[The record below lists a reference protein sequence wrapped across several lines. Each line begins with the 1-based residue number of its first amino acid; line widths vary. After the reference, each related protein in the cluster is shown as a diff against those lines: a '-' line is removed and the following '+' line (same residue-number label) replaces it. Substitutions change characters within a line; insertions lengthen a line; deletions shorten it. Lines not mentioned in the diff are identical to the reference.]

1 VVLAKTLFLV
11 QENLPAPALHA
22 TKSPVP
28 SAHDTY
34 YSPPQH
40 IYITQRPNL
49 YLTHRQKKK
58 TKNIKHKTK
67 KEMKRKER
75 KTHEN
80 TKKSKKESGLT
91 FPGKSFW
98 SHRKHWSRKVGP
110 GEGEWRF
117 LREEGGREGDGLLRN
132 TLVLLI
138 TCGVFLLTP
147 PFWASNTTLSPAIS
161 LILFSL
167 SLSYGGDGG

>member
-91 FPGKSFW
+91 CTCRCLSRARVSGRTESIGQEKLVRGKENGGFYG
-98 SHRKHWSRKVGP
+98 RKEAEKERA
-110 GEGEWRF
+110 
-117 LREEGGREGDGLLRN
+117 
-132 TLVLLI
+132 
-138 TCGVFLLTP
+138 C
-147 PFWASNTTLSPAIS
+147 
-161 LILFSL
+161 
-167 SLSYGGDGG
+167 